1 MHYYAHSIKG
11 QPEDKWQPLHTH
23 LAETAALAGDFAEV
37 FGNAL
42 WAKLFG
48 LLHDLGKYSTP
59 FQQRLAGSPI
69 RVDHSLAGALEAI
82 RLLGRHNVH
91 EAVGRLAAHIISG
104 HHTGLVDGLPSGNP
118 GTALAERLVTPSIPD
133 YSAWVSEIV
142 LPEPPRL
149 PDLRRPDTVEDM
161 AFSLFFWAH
170 MLFSCLVD
178 ADFLNTEAFLQPGK
192 AALRNVYP
200 RLEILRP
207 ILNNHLTEKIKNSK
221 LGKVN
226 TRRAEVL
233 EACKR
238 AALLEPGIFSLTVPT
253 GGGKTLSSLA
263 FALDHACRCKLRRII
278 YVIPYTSI
286 IEQTAGVFR
295 EVLGPDLAHTILE
308 HHSNIMESE
317 PASPEYA
324 DSVDNMR
331 SLAFENWDAPIV
343 VTTAVQFFESL
354 FAARSSRCRK
364 LHNIAGS
371 VVILDEAQT
380 LPLPLLR
387 PCLAAIKELVSTY
400 RVSFVL
406 CTATQPELGI
416 KPWNRNGL
424 ENVREIV
431 PDVESLFTDL
441 ERVDIEFI
449 GAMAVE
455 DLAERLIRDERVLCI
470 VNTRKQAHELCQ
482 SLREKHASGLYHLS
496 TWMCPDHR
504 RVVLNRVKSLLKDP
518 SCPPVR
524 LIATSLIEAGV
535 DIDFPVV
542 YRAMAG
548 QESIAQAAGRSNRE
562 GLFGRGKCYVFD
574 LPHTVRGEQS
584 CRQSACRA
592 VVRAGLPLLSP
603 SATKL
608 YFDDLYALQ
617 GENALDAKK
626 ILRQVAETAKDGF
639 FPFRSVSENF
649 RFIEHDEVPVI
660 VPYSDAA
667 KTDLEA
673 LRAGRADRVLYRRLQ
688 QWIVTLPHR
697 LSNILL
703 AAGSIQPVNLAGQ
716 YYELVNLDLYSGMR
730 GGVDGDVELGLNPAD
745 PTFREA
751 EGLIT

>member
-1 MHYYAHSIKG
+1 MNYYAHSIKG
-11 QPEDKWQPLHTH
+11 QSKDRWQPLHAH

-37 FGNAL
+37 FDNAI
-42 WAKLFG
+42 WANLFG
-48 LLHDLGKYSTP
+48 LLHDLGKYSTL

-82 RLLGRHNVH
+82 RLLGKHNVH
-91 EAVGRLAAHIISG
+91 QAIAKLAAHIISG
-104 HHTGLVDGLPSGNP
+104 HHTGLADGLPSDDP
-118 GTALAERLVTPSIPD
+118 GTTLAQRLTNPLIPD
-133 YSAWVSEIV
+133 YSAWASQIT

-149 PDLRRPDTVEDM
+149 PDLPRPETCEDM

-178 ADFLNTEAFLQPGK
+178 ADFLNTEAFLQPDK
-192 AALRNVYP
+192 AALRNAYP
-200 RLEILRP
+200 RLETLRP
-207 ILNNHLTEKIKNSK
+207 ALNSHLTDMTKNSRP
-221 LGKVN
+221 GEVN
-226 TRRAEVL
+226 ARRAEVL

-286 IEQTAGVFR
+286 IEQTAEVFR
-295 EVLGPDLAHTILE
+295 NVFGPGLAHTVLE
-308 HHSNIMESE
+308 HHSNVAE
-317 PASPEYA
+317 PEAASPEDA
-324 DSVDNMR
+324 DSADSMR

-364 LHNIAGS
+364 VHNIAGS

-431 PDVESLFTDL
+431 PDVESLFTSL
-441 ERVDIEFI
+441 ERVDIEFVGTMEI
-449 GAMAVE
+449 E
-455 DLAERLIRDERVLCI
+455 DLSERLVRNERVLCI
-470 VNTRKQAHELCQ
+470 VNTRKQARELCE
-482 SLREKHASGLYHLS
+482 SLLKKRAGGLYHLS
-496 TWMCPDHR
+496 TRMCPAHR
-504 RVVLNRVKSLLKDP
+504 RAVLARVKALLKDP
-518 SCPPVR
+518 ACPPVR
-524 LIATSLIEAGV
+524 IISTSLIEAGV

-562 GLFGRGKCYVFD
+562 GLLDRGKCCVFD
-574 LPHTVRGEQS
+574 LPHTARGEQS
-584 CRQSACRA
+584 RRQSACDA

-603 SATKL
+603 AATKL

-617 GENALDAKK
+617 GEDALDGKK
-626 ILRQVAETAKDGF
+626 ILRRVAKTAKDGL
-639 FPFRSVSENF
+639 FPFRSVAKDF
-649 RFIEHDEVPVI
+649 CFIEHDEVPVI
-660 VPYSDAA
+660 VPYGDAA
-667 KTDLEA
+667 EADLEA
-673 LRAGRADRVLYRRLQ
+673 LRTGRTDRGLYRRLQ
-688 QWIVTLPHR
+688 QWIVTLPPR
-697 LSNILL
+697 LSGVLL
-703 AAGSIQPVNLAGQ
+703 AAGSIQPVGFAGL
-716 YYELVNLDLYSGMR
+716 YYELVNLDLYSGIR
-730 GGVDGDVELGLNPAD
+730 GGVGGEAELGLNPAD

-751 EGLIT
+751 EGLIV